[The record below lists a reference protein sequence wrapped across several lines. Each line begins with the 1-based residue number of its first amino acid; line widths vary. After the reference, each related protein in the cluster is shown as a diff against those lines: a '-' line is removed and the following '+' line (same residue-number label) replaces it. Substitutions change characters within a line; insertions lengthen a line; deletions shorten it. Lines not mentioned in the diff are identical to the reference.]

1 MGVIRSQDATR
12 HEMHNARFTAY
23 AAPSS
28 GSRELCA
35 WQVEIA
41 PGTVGQEHV
50 VSREEVLAILDGRL
64 NVTIDGAMEQVCPG
78 DVALVM
84 AGSRLRL
91 DNPHGE
97 GARAWVTTSVGLTAR
112 LGDGSTVRP
121 PWTL

>member
-1 MGVIRSQDATR
+1 M
-12 HEMHNARFTAY
+12 
-23 AAPSS
+23 
-28 GSRELCA
+28 
-35 WQVEIA
+35 EIA

-50 VSREEVLAILDGRL
+50 VSREEVLAIVDGRL
-64 NVTIDGAMEQVCPG
+64 DVTIDGAMDQVGPG

-91 DNPHGE
+91 DNPHAE

-112 LGDGSTVRP
+112 LGDGSTVSP